1 MDKKSLFKFSFFQ
14 YIKSLFAKWFLYL
27 GFIPYL
33 YDFLSVYLPEPLKS
47 FRLPTWV
54 NIFSIFIAFLLASYF
69 SWLELK
75 DKLKTFLDNETSF
88 DVVPYIYKLT
98 AIKYLEET
106 ENKIK
111 DYERE
116 IELLKNRENQNY
128 SLGVLPLINLFNR
141 QPTEEDYSK
150 WIEDKKAIIRRTNNF
165 ISKNK
170 KIFLINFTISAS
182 RYDENIDIG
191 VYLEDSVEFID
202 ADDNKLPWKEE
213 SSNSFFGVDLKSLV
227 HSRALI
233 ETESSFWK
241 NISIK
246 KHSAECNLRYLKKDF
261 AYYFMGNYFF
271 IKTNNDEINFKIH
284 LNSKNSNGVK
294 EYNKKIALRDLAFK
308 DLLDIKE
315 ELS

>member
-14 YIKSLFAKWFLYL
+14 YIKSLFAKWFFYL

-33 YDFLSVYLPEPLKS
+33 YDFLSIYLPEPLKS

-54 NIFSIFIAFLLASYF
+54 NIFSIFISFLLASYF

-88 DVVPYIYKLT
+88 DIVTYIYKIT
-98 AIKYLEET
+98 ATKYLEET
-106 ENKIK
+106 NNKIK
-111 DYERE
+111 DYEEE
-116 IELLKNRENQNY
+116 IELLKNREKQNY
-128 SLGVLPLINLFNR
+128 PFGVFLPINLFNR

-170 KIFLINFTISAS
+170 EIFLINFTISAS

-191 VYLEDSVEFID
+191 IYLEDSAEFID
-202 ADDNKLPWKEE
+202 ADDIKLPWEEE
-213 SSNSFFGVDLKSLV
+213 SSNSIFGVNLKNLV
-227 HSRALI
+227 RPQEST
-233 ETESSFWK
+233 ETEPFRK

-246 KHSAECNLRYLKKDF
+246 KHSAGCNLRYLKKDF
-261 AYYFMGNYFF
+261 EYYFMGNYFF
-271 IKTNNDEINFKIH
+271 IKTNNDEVNFKIH

-294 EYNKKIALRDLAFK
+294 EYNKKISLIDLVFK
-308 DLLDIKE
+308 DLLDIKKE
-315 ELS
+315 FS